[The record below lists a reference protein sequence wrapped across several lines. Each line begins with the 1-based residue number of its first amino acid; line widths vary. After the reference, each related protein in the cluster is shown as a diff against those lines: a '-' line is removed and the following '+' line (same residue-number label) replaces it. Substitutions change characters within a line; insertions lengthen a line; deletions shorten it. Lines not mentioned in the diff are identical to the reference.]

1 MSGSPVILGL
11 EAATGVSSVALM
23 HGGQVITRQHDH
35 GRARTDALLSMAD
48 ALLAEAGVQRSG
60 LDAVA
65 CGRGPGG
72 FTGVR
77 IGVGVAQ
84 GIAMG
89 VGCPVVGL
97 STLQI
102 LAETARAAHPGSKAI
117 AALLDAR
124 MGEVYAGCYR
134 VDDAGWTTAVGAEW
148 LAEPDTWALPAGD
161 WLGVGSGFARFP
173 ALAHSDGLV
182 GCEAGMVPEMHC
194 AMALAAARFAAGE
207 ILRPEALEPR
217 YLRDRVAHQPPVGG
231 DG

>member
-1 MSGSPVILGL
+1 MSASPVILGF
-11 EAATGVSSVALM
+11 EAATGASSVALM
-23 HGGQVITRQHDH
+23 HGGEVITRRHDH
-35 GRARTDALLSMAD
+35 GRARTDALLSLAD
-48 ALLAEAGVQRSG
+48 ELLAEAGVQRSA

-89 VGCPVVGL
+89 LGCPVVAL
-97 STLQI
+97 SSLQI
-102 LAETARAAHPGSKAI
+102 LAETARVAHPDVRAI
-117 AALLDAR
+117 AALFDAR

-134 VDDAGWTTAVGAEW
+134 VTAEGWTRAVGPEW
-148 LAEPDTWALPAGD
+148 LADPDTWALPSGE

-173 ALAHSDGLV
+173 ALARSDGLV
-182 GCEAGMVPEMHC
+182 GCDAELMPAMHC
-194 AMALAAARFAAGE
+194 AMARAAARFTAGE
-207 ILRPEALEPR
+207 WLRPEALQPV
-217 YLRDRVAHQPPVGG
+217 YLRDRVAHRAPVDG